1 MEYETPSDISFLY
14 EFQKGYSR
22 ILGWRPFL
30 YRGEIMNIGNIK
42 LSNNIFLAPMAGIT
56 DLSFRTICREK
67 GAGLVFTEMVSAKG
81 LYYKD
86 KGTEMLT
93 KIGNSERP
101 VGIQIFGSDPKIMA
115 GIVEKD
121 LNLREEI
128 DIIDINMGCPAPK
141 IVKNQD
147 GSALMKD
154 PKLIR
159 EILKNVIKVS
169 KKPVTIKIRMG
180 WDSNMINGIDIAK
193 IAEEEGVSALTI
205 HGRTRDMFYSGKA
218 DWDFIAKVKESVSIP
233 VIGNGDVFE
242 PQDGID
248 LMNHTRCDAIA
259 IGRGAMGNPWIF
271 ERIQNLMEEKADRVP
286 NVKEIIDMAIRH
298 LDMVCE
304 MKGER
309 VGIREMRKH
318 LAWYLKGM
326 KNSNEVKN
334 KINMA
339 ESREMVKGLLIDYLE
354 KNSI

>member
-1 MEYETPSDISFLY
+1 M
-14 EFQKGYSR
+14 
-22 ILGWRPFL
+22 
-30 YRGEIMNIGNIK
+30 YRGEIVNIGNIRF
-42 LSNNIFLAPMAGIT
+42 SNNIFLAPMAGIT

-86 KGTEMLT
+86 RGTEMLT
-93 KIGNSERP
+93 KIGNNERP

-115 GIVEKD
+115 SIVEKD

-147 GSALMKD
+147 GSALMKN
-154 PKLIR
+154 PKLIK
-159 EILKNVIKVS
+159 EILKNVVKVS

-271 ERIQNLMEEKADRVP
+271 ERVQNLMEEKADRVP
-286 NVKEIIDMAIRH
+286 NAKEIIDMAIRH

-339 ESREMVKGLLIDYLE
+339 ESREMVKGLLMDYLE

>member
-115 GIVEKD
+115 SIVEKD

>member
-1 MEYETPSDISFLY
+1 
-14 EFQKGYSR
+14 
-22 ILGWRPFL
+22 
-30 YRGEIMNIGNIK
+30 MNIGNIK

-115 GIVEKD
+115 SIVEKD